1 MDKQNQKFYIAI
13 IGGLFFIFGFVTWL
27 NATLIP
33 YLKMSCELTNFQA
46 FFVTFAFYMSYFF
59 MAIPSSYVLS
69 KTGFK
74 NGMSL
79 GLFVMAVGSMIFIPA
94 ATSRTYWIFL
104 FGLFVQ
110 GAGLTL
116 LQTASNPYITML
128 GAIESA
134 ASRISIM
141 GICNKVAGILS
152 PLILASIVMSG
163 SDQLEIDLKTMDAIQ
178 KANTLDM
185 LSSRVIMPYVIMAIV
200 LVLLGLIIR
209 FSPLPEIDEDETA
222 KTDDETNERSIFAF
236 PQLIF
241 GVVAIFLYVG
251 VEVIAADTLSNY
263 GKAIGIPMEEAK
275 NFPSV
280 TLTCMLIGYV
290 VGIFSI
296 PKYITQQNALKI
308 SAALGIV
315 FSCFIYFLSG
325 YASIFLIAALGLA
338 NALMWP
344 AIWPLAIDGIGT
356 HIKTGSALLIMGIAG
371 GAVMPLLYAAIGDAY
386 SLKAGYLIMI
396 PCYLFILWYAN
407 ARFHRKA
414 ESKKVVA
421 D

>member
-33 YLKMSCELTNFQA
+33 YLKMACELTNFQA

-59 MAIPSSYVLS
+59 MAIPSSYVLR

-94 ATSRTYWIFL
+94 ATSRTYWLFL

-116 LQTASNPYITML
+116 LQTASNPYITIL
-128 GAIESA
+128 GPIESA
-134 ASRISIM
+134 ARRISIM

-152 PLILASIVMSG
+152 PLILASIVMAG
-163 SDQLEIDLKTMDAIQ
+163 ADKLEIELKTMDAIQ

-185 LSSRVIMPYVIMAIV
+185 LSSRVILPYVIMAIA

-209 FSPLPEIDEDETA
+209 FSPLPEINEEENDKPEEDS
-222 KTDDETNERSIFAF
+222 NNRSIFAY

-241 GVVAIFLYVG
+241 GVLAIFLYVG

-263 GKAIGIPMEEAK
+263 GKSIGIPMKEAK
-275 NFPSV
+275 TFPSV
-280 TLTCMLIGYV
+280 TLTCMLVGYV
-290 VGIFSI
+290 IGIFAI
-296 PKYITQQNALKI
+296 PTFITQQTALKL
-308 SAALGIV
+308 SAGLGII
-315 FSCFIYFLSG
+315 FSCLIYFLHG

-344 AIWPLAIDGIGT
+344 AIWPLAIDGIGK
-356 HIKTGSALLIMGIAG
+356 HIKTGSAMLIMGIAG
-371 GAVMPLLYAAIGDAY
+371 GALLPLLYAAIGDAY

-396 PCYLFILWYAN
+396 PCYFFILWYSN
-407 ARFHRKA
+407 AGFHRKA
-414 ESKKVVA
+414 ESK
-421 D
+421 